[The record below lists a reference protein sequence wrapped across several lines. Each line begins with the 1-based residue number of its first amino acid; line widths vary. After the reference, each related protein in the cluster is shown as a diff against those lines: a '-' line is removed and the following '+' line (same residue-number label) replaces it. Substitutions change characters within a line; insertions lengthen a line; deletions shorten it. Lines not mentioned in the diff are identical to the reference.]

1 MTDFIL
7 ENLRLAGESG
17 PQSLRIAQGR
27 IVERGPGAGALEDDL
42 PRRDCGG
49 YLACAGFVDSHIHLD
64 KALILDR
71 CPICEGTLAEAV
83 RLGHSIV
90 VMSRRPG
97 EIREVV
103 HLETPLDQR
112 HYGDSALEEKQK
124 YLWQL
129 MREEARAA
137 DAELVHV

>member
-1 MTDFIL
+1 MIWSAF
-7 ENLRLAGESG
+7 
-17 PQSLRIAQGR
+17 
-27 IVERGPGAGALEDDL
+27 GAEPPTAV
-42 PRRDCGG
+42 
-49 YLACAGFVDSHIHLD
+49 YVTHN
-64 KALILDR
+64 
-71 CPICEGTLAEAV
+71 LAEAV

-112 HYGDSALEEKQK
+112 HYGDNALEEKQK
-124 YLWQL
+124 YLWHL